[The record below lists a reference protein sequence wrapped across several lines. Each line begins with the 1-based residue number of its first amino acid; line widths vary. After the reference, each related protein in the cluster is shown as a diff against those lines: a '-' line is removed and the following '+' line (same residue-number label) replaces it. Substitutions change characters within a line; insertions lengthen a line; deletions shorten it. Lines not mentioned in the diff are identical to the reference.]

1 MKKKIITLDE
11 FFKYKEMFSG
21 LQEDKELALHMY
33 NNTNYEEKEVVNRL
47 MAKALMFKDRV
58 DFCIA
63 VKFSFKI
70 NSLDTN
76 KIYTFIE
83 KSKVDNIYMDILRK
97 IKR

>member
-21 LQEDKELALHMY
+21 LKEDKELAWHMY
-33 NNTNYEEKEVVNRL
+33 DNTDYQEKEVVNRL

-63 VKFSFKI
+63 IKYSFQI
-70 NSLDTN
+70 NALDTN
-76 KIYTFIE
+76 KIDAFIK

>member
-63 VKFSFKI
+63 VKFSFVI